1 MGNGSTAFDGA
12 RNPVRVALVGS
23 QRLVGGVLALAL
35 SRDPRLVV
43 VTQILDPAQA
53 LRECHDCLPDVVA
66 LDLAPAAAD
75 PLGALAALTAGRPDC
90 PVLVLTALED
100 EAMLTRALGC
110 GARGYLTAESSLAE
124 LADSLVAVAEG
135 ATVVAARPLTAVVRR
150 TAAAQR
156 LSGTQPALDSWA
168 ASLIAYLTPREQE
181 VLRLLADGR
190 STLEMAASL
199 GITRHTTRTHIQNLL
214 TKLGLSSRLAA
225 AAFAVHHGVV

>member
-124 LADSLVAVAEG
+124 LAGGG
-135 ATVVAARPLTAVVRR
+135 ATP
-150 TAAAQR
+150 
-156 LSGTQPALDSWA
+156 
-168 ASLIAYLTPREQE
+168 
-181 VLRLLADGR
+181 
-190 STLEMAASL
+190 
-199 GITRHTTRTHIQNLL
+199 
-214 TKLGLSSRLAA
+214 LAA
-225 AAFAVHHGVV
+225 ALEAAAVLGVAERAKGRTPVLVIMTDGRGNIALDGAAFRTRAETDALNAARRIRGTGMAVALIDVVLLVARGGAL